1 MLWLAE
7 SKRGGTQGEK
17 GAYSICCSRGKIKLP
32 VSLKPPPE
40 LIKSLLTNNHPKSTS
55 FLDNIRRYNSMFAFT
70 SMGGKIDHS
79 VNNGRGPYCFRMQ
92 GENYH
97 MMGDLLPKPNES
109 PKFAQLYIYD
119 KANEVQNRINAVR
132 YDYHI
137 TTFLVHVY

>member
-1 MLWLAE
+1 
-7 SKRGGTQGEK
+7 
-17 GAYSICCSRGKIKLP
+17 
-32 VSLKPPPE
+32 
-40 LIKSLLTNNHPKSTS
+40 
-55 FLDNIRRYNSMFAFT
+55 
-70 SMGGKIDHS
+70 MGGKIDHS

>member
-32 VSLKPPPE
+32 VALKPPHPLME
-40 LIKSLLTNNHPKSTS
+40 SLLTNNHPKSSS

-70 SMGGKIDHS
+70 SMGGKVDHS
-79 VNNGRGPYCFRMQ
+79 VNNGRGPFCFRMQ

-97 MMGDLLPKPNES
+97 MIGDLLPKPNES

-119 KANEVQNRINAVR
+119 KSNEIQNRINAVR
-132 YDYHI
+132 YSYPKLYI
-137 TTFLVHVY
+137 TI